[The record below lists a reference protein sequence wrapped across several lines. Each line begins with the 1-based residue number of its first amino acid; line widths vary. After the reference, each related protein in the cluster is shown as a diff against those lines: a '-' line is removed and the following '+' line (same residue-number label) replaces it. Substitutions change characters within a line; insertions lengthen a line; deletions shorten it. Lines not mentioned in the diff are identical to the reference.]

1 MKKTI
6 SRGYKRYL
14 RKEKSRIRQEILN
27 IEEQKELIAM
37 LYQDLSPK
45 KDKVS

>member
-14 RKEKSRIRQEILN
+14 RKEKARIRQEILN
-27 IEEQKELIAM
+27 IEEQEELIAE
-37 LYQDLSPK
+37 LYQSISPK
-45 KDKVS
+45 KDETP